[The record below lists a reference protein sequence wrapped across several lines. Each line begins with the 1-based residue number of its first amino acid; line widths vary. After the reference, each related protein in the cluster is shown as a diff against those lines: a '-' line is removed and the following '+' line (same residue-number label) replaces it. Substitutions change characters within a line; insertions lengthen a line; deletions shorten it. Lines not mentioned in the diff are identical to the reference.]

1 MIVRILGQ
9 GQLEV
14 PDDGFDELNE
24 YDEVLIRAVETGD
37 EAALSGS
44 LRLLLD
50 AVTRQG
56 SALPAD
62 HLGPSDVVLP
72 GADATL
78 DEVRAMLSGEGLI
91 PG

>member
-1 MIVRILGQ
+1 MIVRVLGQ

-24 YDEVLIRAVETGD
+24 HDEALVRAVETGD
-37 EAALSGS
+37 EAAFSRS

-50 AVTRQG
+50 AVRRRG

-78 DEVRAMLSGEGLI
+78 DEVRALLTDEGLI